1 MKRDFVET
9 FKATF
14 KYPFHRARRPQMGTN
29 DMLAEGF
36 MSTQIEIRAQGNG
49 LLNGKEAE
57 FIDVRVYIQPKP
69 VLGKKL
75 QVFIVKGDHPTLKR
89 PDKKIDGFEEAD
101 AYAKTLR
108 MVGYENVTIDPV
120 K

>member
-14 KYPFHRARRPQMGTN
+14 KYPFHRAKRPQMGTN
-29 DMLAEGF
+29 DLLAEGF
-36 MSTQIEIRAQGNG
+36 MSTQIELRAQGNG
-49 LLNGKEAE
+49 LLNGREAE

-69 VLGKKL
+69 VLGNKL
-75 QVFIVKGDHPTLKR
+75 QVFMVKGDHPTFKR
-89 PDKKIDGFEEAD
+89 PDKKVDGYELAIGYAD
-101 AYAKTLR
+101 ELR
-108 MVGYENVTIDPV
+108 KAGYENISVAPV